1 MRAKKGGEKFFYGQ
15 VKLRFEADTH
25 GMRPLMKM
33 SDFTFR
39 FIFERKNLEGIN
51 YKVVKGGG
59 GLFYTNGG

>member
-1 MRAKKGGEKFFYGQ
+1 VRAKKGGEKFFYGQ

-39 FIFERKNLEGIN
+39 FIFERKKSRGRKL
-51 YKVVKGGG
+51 
-59 GLFYTNGG
+59 